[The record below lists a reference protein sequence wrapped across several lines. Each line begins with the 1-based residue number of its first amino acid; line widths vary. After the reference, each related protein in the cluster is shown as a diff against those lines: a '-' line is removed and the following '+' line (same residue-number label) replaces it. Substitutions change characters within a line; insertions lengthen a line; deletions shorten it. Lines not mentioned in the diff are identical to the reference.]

1 MPLTIDR
8 SLRLPANQFLPP
20 AAQKTGICIHHTVG
34 GSARSTFDWWL
45 NDGQQVGTAFIIER
59 DGRIHE
65 VFPPEAWAWQF
76 GLKWPS
82 SRKIAFEQRFIG
94 IELASEGGLKESG
107 GKLYCFD
114 RISPRCEKN
123 RADALDCGRVYRGY
137 RYFDQ
142 YERAQVDAL
151 IRLLDDLLARF
162 AIPRRRPANPL
173 DFHGETLEKFA
184 GVIGHAMIRN
194 DKSDPNP
201 DEELWRRLAHE
212 IGVAGPESAPAPP
225 RPTPAPAQVVAA
237 RSAEMEQLVAH
248 NLAEVARLAPPASS
262 LVKCLLTELERDAR
276 PTYIRLYGA
285 AAGGRRVN
293 FAFVRGRT
301 DLVGRLARALRFARV
316 TDSELEVQG
325 D

>member
-1 MPLTIDR
+1 MPQTIDR
-8 SLRLPANQFLPP
+8 SLRLPANQFMPP

-45 NDGQQVGTAFIIER
+45 NDGQQVGTAYIIER
-59 DGRIHE
+59 DGRVHE

-94 IELASEGGLKESG
+94 IELASEGGLKESD

-123 RADALDCGRVYRGY
+123 RADAFDCGRLYRGY
-137 RYFDQ
+137 RYFDN
-142 YERAQVDAL
+142 YERAQVDSL
-151 IRLLDDLLARF
+151 IRLMDDLLTRF
-162 AIPRRRPANPL
+162 AIPRRRPASPL
-173 DFHGETLEKFA
+173 DFHGEVLEKFT

-201 DEELWRRLAHE
+201 DDALWRRLEAE
-212 IGVAGPESAPAPP
+212 IRVVGPQSAPAPARP
-225 RPTPAPAQVVAA
+225 APTPAPAAPT
-237 RSAEMEQLVAH
+237 RSAEMEQLLQH
-248 NLAEVARLAPPASS
+248 NLAELNKLAPAAGS

-285 AAGGRRVN
+285 APGGQRVL
-293 FAFVRGRT
+293 FAFIRGRA
-301 DLVGRLARALRFARV
+301 DLVGRLARALRFTRV
-316 TDSELEVQG
+316 TDSELEAR
-325 D
+325 

>member
-8 SLRLPANQFLPP
+8 TLRLPAGQFLPP

-59 DGRIHE
+59 DGRVHE

-94 IELASEGGLKESG
+94 IEIASEGGLKESG

-114 RISPRCEKN
+114 RVSPRCEKN

-137 RYFDQ
+137 RYFDH
-142 YERAQVDAL
+142 YERAQIDAL
-151 IRLLDDLLARF
+151 VTLLDDLLTRF

-173 DFHGETLEKFA
+173 DFHGEALEKFT

-201 DEELWRRLAHE
+201 DEELWRRLAAE
-212 IGVAGPESAPAPP
+212 IGVVGPEGAATPARPAPV
-225 RPTPAPAQVVAA
+225 PAPAAPV
-237 RSAEMEQLVAH
+237 RSAEMAQLAAH
-248 NLAEVARLAPPASS
+248 NQSELTRLAPAAGS
-262 LVKCLLTELERDAR
+262 LVTCLLAELERDAR

-285 AAGGRRVN
+285 AAGGRRVSY
-293 FAFVRGRT
+293 AFVRGRA

-316 TDSELEVQG
+316 ADGELEVQG
-325 D
+325 G